1 MTIKSS
7 KTAVCLL
14 LLVSLIWG
22 AEFVLID
29 LAVAQMPTHTF
40 NAIRFLIAA
49 SSLLPLLWIS
59 RSQLREVKWLPLLGA
74 SALLGILLFIGFY
87 TQTEGLR
94 FTSVSNAGF
103 ITGLNVPLVPL
114 LGFLLFRKQV
124 AKAVWLGVLLATF
137 GLYLLTIGDKLEFN
151 KGDILVLICAFGF
164 AGHIL
169 FTGRFVDKMPV
180 VPLSIIQLV
189 AVSLYSTIA
198 ALLSSDPAFYYPDAE
213 PVTWLD
219 QLLDPIIIS
228 SILVAGI
235 LGTAYAF
242 WAQSASQQILESHK
256 VALIFATE
264 PVFAH
269 LSAWLFLDEHLGT
282 KGLIGAGLIIL
293 AMLISELGDRRKKVK
308 VEPLDQTATIS
319 Q

>member
-1 MTIKSS
+1 MAIKSPRI
-7 KTAVCLL
+7 AVILL

-22 AEFVLID
+22 GEFVLID

-40 NAIRFLIAA
+40 NAIRFLVAA
-49 SSLLPLLWIS
+49 LSLLPLLWIS
-59 RSQLREVKWLPLLGA
+59 RDQLRNIRWPGLLGA
-74 SALLGILLFIGFY
+74 SALLGFMLFIGFY

-114 LGFLLFRKQV
+114 LGFILFRKQV

-151 KGDILVLICAFGF
+151 KGDVLVLICAFGF

-180 VPLSIIQLV
+180 VPLSIIQLL

-198 ALLSSDPAFYYPDAE
+198 ALMSTEPAFYYPGT
-213 PVTWLD
+213 PPLTWLE
-219 QLLDPIIIS
+219 QLLDPIILS
-228 SILVAGI
+228 SVLIAGV

-269 LSAWLFLDEHLGT
+269 ISAWLFLDEHLGT

-293 AMLISELGDRRKKVK
+293 AMLVSELGDRRRKVK
-308 VEPLDQTATIS
+308 VEPLDQTAAIS
-319 Q
+319 